1 MKMINLILIQTEIT
15 KAQELKRVKNLI
27 LLATL
32 LLSAN
37 AFSLTEDYIL
47 WGHADLTLKK
57 QEEKRIQKQKTQIC
71 ERLSKSDKVES
82 TCKNSR
88 KSLKHL
94 NACLNTKSETNQDY
108 CLLSKKISVS
118 NVVNCTNSS
127 SNENSEAACLI
138 LVERGDVKTN
148 LEITRCAGLGPMEE
162 ITCLKFSK

>member
-1 MKMINLILIQTEIT
+1 M
-15 KAQELKRVKNLI
+15 KNL
-27 LLATL
+27 LLIVTL

-47 WGHADLTLKK
+47 WGHADLAIKK
-57 QEEKRIQKQKTQIC
+57 QEEKRIQKQKTQLC
-71 ERLSKSDKVES
+71 ERLSKSNKVEA

-94 NACLNTKSETNQDY
+94 KACLATKSEINQEY

-118 NVVNCTNSS
+118 NVTNCSNSS
-127 SNENSEAACLI
+127 SNEKSESACLI
-138 LVERGDVKTN
+138 LIEKGTVKTN
-148 LEITRCAGLGPMEE
+148 LEITKCAGLGPMEE

>member
-1 MKMINLILIQTEIT
+1 
-15 KAQELKRVKNLI
+15 VKNL
-27 LLATL
+27 LLLVTL

-47 WGHADLTLKK
+47 WGHADLAIKK
-57 QEEKRIQKQKTQIC
+57 QEEKRIQKQKVINC
-71 ERLSKSDKVES
+71 EKFAKSESVEV
-82 TCKNSR
+82 TCKNTR
-88 KSLKHL
+88 KSLRLIK
-94 NACLNTKSETNQDY
+94 ACLNTKSETNQDY

-127 SNENSEAACLI
+127 SNEKSEAACLI
-138 LVERGDVKTN
+138 LIERGDVKTN